1 MLASFRSRAVTVG
14 TQALNLS
21 VNNAP
26 EANRVMTEF
35 GADLKVMAD
44 AMPEH
49 EGFKALNADVN
60 GRMTKAI
67 DGSQRFN
74 RWGKHYLRA
83 ITRSHQLMQQTNYM
97 DTGLQVYGGPSLENL
112 RKLEV
117 KPLH

>member
-35 GADLKVMAD
+35 CAFLKVMSD
-44 AMPEH
+44 TMPDH

-60 GRMTKAI
+60 GRMLKAI

-83 ITRSHQLMQQTNYM
+83 ITRSHQLMQ
-97 DTGLQVYGGPSLENL
+97 
-112 RKLEV
+112 
-117 KPLH
+117 